1 MNIISKNEKSLIFP
15 KLTYIKEL
23 IAFLILLMISSLLL
37 LGMKLIFPDNLV
49 IYIQKDKADFIQVF
63 FPKDGYFSEKYSSR
77 SEFSGKQTAGIKIPL
92 PLRPYDYV
100 RVDPANELGNI
111 VIKKI
116 EFKYLFSTTTY
127 TPIDL
132 LPLIK
137 PIQMI
142 DKLEVT
148 PAGLLIHSTGNDPA
162 FELKFKSP
170 SILSQGIIFCLIS
183 FLLTI
188 ALFILARKLLSREIT
203 IAEQRLSLLVIPF
216 LMSLGVAALFYP
228 GFMSYDTLHALRS
241 ARSGVT
247 DSMWPPMVS
256 YVWRA
261 VDLVST
267 NPSAMHF
274 SQLFLLLFSIFFIIF
289 AFTKKIKYATA
300 FLLIY
305 LAIPTVLGTAAV
317 IWKDVL
323 MAAFF
328 LSGFAVIVF
337 MTHVKNKWLFIILSV
352 FATFLIFLGVC
363 SRHNGITGAVPLLFY
378 LALIICSRVL
388 KSPSSKWLAVF
399 FLGST
404 LTCSVFIT
412 KVQLDHYSVPSF
424 VKLNTGNDLFILG
437 VRVLDV
443 AGASLCAGTNLF
455 GDVAP
460 NLSLNE
466 IMSGYDPRHVNLS
479 KDLLSKVVIDSKI
492 NKVWLSVAIQ
502 HPVCFFS
509 HKFHLTKYMIGANK
523 GVPFLITAP
532 SVDQNEFGYF
542 LPDSPIRDLAVTYII
557 NASELPFL
565 KTWFIYLLSII
576 SLIYL
581 ISTRTLTV
589 GHSVIFLSAIF
600 YFGGLVIFGNAGDA
614 RLLFYTTTALLML
627 VFISIFEPKKSFDEN
642 NIFSN

>member
-1 MNIISKNEKSLIFP
+1 MN
-15 KLTYIKEL
+15 YIKEI
-23 IAFLILLMISSLLL
+23 IAFLILLLITSLLL
-37 LGMKLIFPDNLV
+37 LCMKLIFPDNLV
-49 IYIQKDKADFIQVF
+49 IYVQKDKPDFIQVF
-63 FPKDGYFSEKYSSR
+63 FPKNGSYSENYSSR
-77 SEFSGKQTAGIKIPL
+77 SAFSENQTVGAKISL
-92 PLRPYDYV
+92 PLRPFDYV

-116 EFKYLFSTTTY
+116 EFKYLFSTITY

-142 DKLEVT
+142 DKLVVT
-148 PAGLLIHSTGNDPA
+148 PVGLLIHSTGNDPA
-162 FELKFKSP
+162 FELKVKSP
-170 SILSQGIIFCLIS
+170 SILSQGIIFFLIS
-183 FLLTI
+183 ILLTI
-188 ALFILARKLLSREIT
+188 ALFIFGRKLVLREIT

-261 VDLVST
+261 VDSVST

-274 SQLFLLLFSIFFIIF
+274 SQVFLLLFSIFFIIF
-289 AFTKKIKYATA
+289 AFTKKIKYATI

-305 LAIPTVLGTAAV
+305 LAIPTVLGTVAV

-337 MTHVKNKWLFIILSV
+337 MTQVKNTWCFILLSV
-352 FATFLIFLGVC
+352 LATFLIFLGVC

-388 KSPSSKWLAVF
+388 KSPSRKWLAVI

-404 LTCSVFIT
+404 LTFSVFLT
-412 KVQLDHYSVPSF
+412 KVQLDNYSIPSF
-424 VKLNTGNDLFILG
+424 EKLNTSNDLFIRS
-437 VRVLDV
+437 VRILDL
-443 AGASLCAGTNLF
+443 AGASVCAGSNLF
-455 GDVAP
+455 GDIAP

-479 KDLLSKVVIDSKI
+479 KDLLDKIVIDSKI
-492 NKVWLSVAIQ
+492 DKVWMSVAIH
-502 HPVCFFS
+502 HPFCFFS
-509 HKFHLTKYMIGANK
+509 NKFHLTKFMIGANK
-523 GVPFLITAP
+523 GVPFIITAP

-542 LPDSPIRDLAVTYII
+542 LLESPIRDLAVTYII
-557 NASELPFL
+557 NASELLFL
-565 KTWFIYLLSII
+565 KTWFIYILSMV
-576 SLIYL
+576 SLIFL
-581 ISTRTLTV
+581 ICTKALTA
-589 GHSVIFLSAIF
+589 GHLTIFSSAIF
-600 YFGGLVIFGNAGDA
+600 YFGGLVIFGNAADA

-627 VFISIFEPKKSFDEN
+627 VFISIFEPQK
-642 NIFSN
+642 ILR

>member
-1 MNIISKNEKSLIFP
+1 MFIIPKNGKPSLFP
-15 KLTYIKEL
+15 KLVYIKEL
-23 IAFLILLMISSLLL
+23 IAFLILLLIISLSLLC
-37 LGMKLIFPDNLV
+37 MKLIFPDNLV
-49 IYIQKDKADFIQVF
+49 IYVQKDKPDFIQVF
-63 FPKDGYFSEKYSSR
+63 FPKDGSYSEKYSSR
-77 SEFSGKQTAGIKIPL
+77 SAFSENQTVGSKISL
-92 PLRPYDYV
+92 PLRPFDYV
-100 RVDPANELGNI
+100 RIDPANELGNI
-111 VIKKI
+111 VINKI
-116 EFKYLFSTTTY
+116 EFKYPFSTTTY

-148 PAGLLIHSTGNDPA
+148 PAGLLIHSNGNDPA
-162 FELKFKSP
+162 FELKVKSP

-183 FLLTI
+183 ILLTI
-188 ALFILARKLLSREIT
+188 ALFIVGRKLLSRKIT
-203 IAEQRLSLLVIPF
+203 IAEQRLSLLVIP
-216 LMSLGVAALFYP
+216 LLTSLGVAALFYP

-256 YVWRA
+256 YIWRA
-261 VDLVST
+261 VDLMST

-274 SQLFLLLFSIFFIIF
+274 SQVFLLLFSIFFIIF
-289 AFTKKIKYATA
+289 AFTKKIKYATV

-305 LAIPTVLGTAAV
+305 LAIPTVLGTVAV

-328 LSGFAVIVF
+328 LLGFAVIVF
-337 MTHVKNKWLFIILSV
+337 LTHVKNKWWFIILSV

-388 KSPSSKWLAVF
+388 KSPSRKWFAVI

-404 LTCSVFIT
+404 LTCSVFFT
-412 KVQLDHYSVPSF
+412 KVQLDNYSIPSF
-424 VKLNTGNDLFILG
+424 EKLNTSNDLFIRS
-437 VRVLDV
+437 VRILDV

-460 NLSLNE
+460 NLSLTD

-479 KDLLSKVVIDSKI
+479 ADLLGKVSIDSKI
-492 NKVWLSVAIQ
+492 DKVWLNVAIN
-502 HPVCFFS
+502 HPVCFLS
-509 HKFHLTKYMIGANK
+509 NKFQLTKYMIGANE
-523 GVPFLITAP
+523 GIPFLITAP
-532 SVDQNEFGYF
+532 SVDKNEYGYF
-542 LPDSPIRDLAVTYII
+542 LPESSIRDLTVTYII
-557 NASELPFL
+557 KASELLFL
-565 KTWFIYLLSII
+565 KAWFIYLLSIG

-581 ISTRTLTV
+581 MWTRTLTA
-589 GHSVIFLSAIF
+589 GHSTIFLSALF
-600 YFGGLVIFGNAGDA
+600 YFGGLVIFGNAADA
-614 RLLFYTTTALLML
+614 RLLFYTTTALSML
-627 VFISIFEPKKSFDEN
+627 TFISILEPKKRFELK
-642 NIFSN
+642 